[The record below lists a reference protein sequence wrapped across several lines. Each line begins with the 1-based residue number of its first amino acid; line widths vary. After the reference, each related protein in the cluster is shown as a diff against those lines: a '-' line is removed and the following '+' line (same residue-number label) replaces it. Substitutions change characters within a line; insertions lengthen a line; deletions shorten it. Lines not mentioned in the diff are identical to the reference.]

1 MGLLH
6 RVDHGCRIQPVR
18 REDRTLFHP
27 RRIPMDYGFLSH
39 ALLWLIG
46 AMAALGALLTA
57 GALWS
62 MGRANYRKD

>member
-1 MGLLH
+1 
-6 RVDHGCRIQPVR
+6 
-18 REDRTLFHP
+18 
-27 RRIPMDYGFLSH
+27 MDYGFLSH
-39 ALLWLIG
+39 ALPWLIG